1 MPLSIG
7 ASAVHDQSP
16 LLTQTYNGPSIENAR
31 ANAPEIFNAIHSSMR
46 QWGSSLK
53 HNGMSFF
60 PARVPKGTLFYHGTH
75 TAEPVEGME
84 WLAFEIE
91 HAEIFAHPRRGHGPG
106 GHGPGKGPGDHPPG
120 GPGRG
125 RPPNVSMDTHAKPEY
140 DRKIHGASGG
150 GDEDGHG
157 YLHTYRTSKPLTK
170 LLYIDGLSAGKTSMG
185 TLDSTDYIVRN
196 LSPASTE
203 PNDDWIRAADLCKI
217 GEQWGI
223 EGFLRMEAGFE
234 IILCSFKDGV
244 EFLSASRRDEKSGF
258 GKDDVGSF
266 EYVRAL
272 GYRYQGIMGGRVD
285 VDYSSMISAFFYPI
299 NLTNPDASRSELPR
313 LTTASETDDL
323 RRIRSDLL
331 ELFRGEE
338 YAKRETINWQN
349 VVDMI
354 VTRYSDRLK
363 FMIQDETSEA
373 TVLSEIKLLLDIH
386 TDYTKINV
394 HSSIEK
400 CANHFL
406 QPVVPQTEADHLLH
420 AAIFE
425 VSHNICSTLFQ
436 VRELLNNNE
445 AQIGNKAE
453 KGKKLIKGL
462 INQLDWT
469 TWLECGKCAYDERPI
484 SLKYLFRPDSPKVN
498 KAAKTISSNNT
509 PYCDRYK
516 PSSGIYRTVPNLAF
530 RVRLLG
536 ICGCSTIFS
545 LWPLSTCVLWKNMPL
560 TLSVCGHKPSSS
572 ADLFFEIWTCYIDY
586 NPVLSA
592 SRLSMTGTFNP
603 RIPIG

>member
-1 MPLSIG
+1 MLSASLVLAPLLLPLSIG
-7 ASAVHDQSP
+7 ASAAHDQSP
-16 LLTQTYNGPSIENAR
+16 LLIQTSYGPSIENAR

-75 TAEPVEGME
+75 TPEPVEGME

-91 HAEIFAHPRRGHGPG
+91 HAEVFAHPRRGHGPG
-106 GHGPGKGPGDHPPG
+106 KGPGSHPPG

-125 RPPNVSMDTHAKPEY
+125 PPPPHVSTDMYAKPEH
-140 DRKIHGASGG
+140 DSNIHGTSGG
-150 GDEDGHG
+150 VNEDSYG

-185 TLDSTDYIVRN
+185 TLDSTDYIIRN
-196 LSPASTE
+196 LSHASTE

-244 EFLSASRRDEKSGF
+244 EFLSASRRDENSGF
-258 GKDDVGSF
+258 GKDDVDSF

-272 GYRYQGIMGGRVD
+272 GYRYQGIMGGRVE
-285 VDYSSMISAFFYPI
+285 VDYSSMVSAFFYPI

-313 LTTASETDDL
+313 LTTASESNDL
-323 RRIRSDLL
+323 RKVRSDLL
-331 ELFRGEE
+331 ELFRDGE
-338 YAKRETINWQN
+338 YSRRETINWQN

-363 FMIQDETSEA
+363 FMVLDETSET
-373 TVLSEIKLLLDIH
+373 TVLSELKLLLDIH
-386 TDYTKINV
+386 TDYANIDV
-394 HSSIEK
+394 PSSIEK

-406 QPVVPQTEADHLLH
+406 QPVAPQTEADYLLH

-425 VSHNICSTLFQ
+425 VSHKICSTLFE
-436 VRELLNNNE
+436 VRELLNKNE
-445 AQIGNKAE
+445 AQIGNSGE
-453 KGKKLIKGL
+453 KGKQLIKRL
-462 INQLDWT
+462 ISQLDWT
-469 TWLECGKCAYDERPI
+469 TWLECGKCAYDEVCFVAIWPWGG
-484 SLKYLFRPDSPKVN
+484 LEDHVSPGCIKR
-498 KAAKTISSNNT
+498 
-509 PYCDRYK
+509 DDM
-516 PSSGIYRTVPNLAF
+516 SGRRGYWEWGR
-530 RVRLLG
+530 
-536 ICGCSTIFS
+536 
-545 LWPLSTCVLWKNMPL
+545 
-560 TLSVCGHKPSSS
+560 
-572 ADLFFEIWTCYIDY
+572 
-586 NPVLSA
+586 
-592 SRLSMTGTFNP
+592 
-603 RIPIG
+603 